1 MSLSSAGTFLRIQ
14 VCGRPKL
21 WVVRAGNRELRVVP
35 SWPPEMAEG
44 PAGNDQDVFRIK
56 PKPGRLWKNW
66 SRCWVW
72 EHECAPVSWGLLR
85 EALKHVLKSSA

>member
-1 MSLSSAGTFLRIQ
+1 MESPGRNEKLSVCPEVMHGMSLSSAGTFLRIQ

-44 PAGNDQDVFRIK
+44 PAGNDSGLNQSLAGSGRTEEGAGCGDVSV
-56 PKPGRLWKNW
+56 PL
-66 SRCWVW
+66 
-72 EHECAPVSWGLLR
+72 
-85 EALKHVLKSSA
+85 